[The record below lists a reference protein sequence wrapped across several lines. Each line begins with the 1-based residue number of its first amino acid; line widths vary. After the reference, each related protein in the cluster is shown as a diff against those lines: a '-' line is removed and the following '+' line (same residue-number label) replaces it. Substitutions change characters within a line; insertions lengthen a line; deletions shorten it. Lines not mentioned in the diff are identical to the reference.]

1 MLYWEC
7 KRRLALLRQFRV
19 LAFDYFENI
28 EYASWMEGGAPPNM
42 NVKAQKA
49 RHDMNRMMGDVVVS
63 FDLLSIPHVVFYQPA
78 PITGGY
84 AQNLDVIVNTFDL
97 YSFQI
102 PSEKV
107 FDCTDAARFNEP
119 SPFWTRWPSSA
130 QANVQR
136 RLAPHALCRFCP
148 EDYRGCRRESLA
160 L

>member
-1 MLYWEC
+1 MAKVGRISERTTFNEISSQVKYP
-7 KRRLALLRQFRV
+7 RTQFNYYLA
-19 LAFDYFENI
+19 
-28 EYASWMEGGAPPNM
+28 GAPPNM